1 MTAGDFLTSLVCA
14 YVKKKKKRH
23 SGLAGAQINSY
34 LCRDR
39 VPQLS
44 HQIMKITHFFKNLF
58 IYLFFQRQR
67 LKTSK
72 NMQRRGRVKGGL
84 GDSGAERLDKREDFL
99 IIYTCGLVNL

>member
-1 MTAGDFLTSLVCA
+1 ML
-14 YVKKKKKRH
+14 KKKKKKSH

-44 HQIMKITHFFKNLF
+44 HQIMKITHFFLF
-58 IYLFFQRQR
+58 ILFF
-67 LKTSK
+67 SK
-72 NMQRRGRVKGGL
+72 RAIKNKQKHARRSRGEGGL